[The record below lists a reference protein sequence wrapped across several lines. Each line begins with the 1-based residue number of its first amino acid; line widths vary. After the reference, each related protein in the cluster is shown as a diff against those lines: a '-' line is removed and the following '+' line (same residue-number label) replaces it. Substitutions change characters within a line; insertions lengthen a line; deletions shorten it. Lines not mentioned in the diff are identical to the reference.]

1 MNSKGIA
8 GDTMMITFTYNWNLI
23 FNQISNS
30 ISSLNLLKNNVL
42 NITLNIILKL
52 FDAVNILK
60 ILLYIQLYFFI
71 SIVTIVTINFLI
83 AFIFYF

>member
-1 MNSKGIA
+1 MNSKGIG

-23 FNQISNS
+23 FNQILNS
-30 ISSLNLLKNNVL
+30 ISPLNLLKNNVL

>member
-8 GDTMMITFTYNWNLI
+8 GDTMMITFTCNWNLI
-23 FNQISNS
+23 FNQISNN
-30 ISSLNLLKNNVL
+30 ISPLNLLKNNIL

-71 SIVTIVTINFLI
+71 SIVTIVTINLL
-83 AFIFYF
+83 